1 MRHCPLRTSHHEW
14 CAVLCELCRVF
25 ALGGVSSLSLPK
37 PLRTAS
43 NGCSHQERTK
53 GWQSKDRNDEGGLEM
68 ETSVLHRDVLLT
80 VQRGG
85 KKKSPR
91 NESNEPKG
99 ACSGPVVAA
108 VPFAMHATRSFIH
121 SCFLR
126 YAGKTGVFVCLCVC
140 CVAKGRQKKL
150 PG

>member
-1 MRHCPLRTSHHEW
+1 MR
-14 CAVLCELCRVF
+14 
-25 ALGGVSSLSLPK
+25 GVSSLSLPK
-37 PLRTAS
+37 PPRTAS

-68 ETSVLHRDVLLT
+68 ETLCSTEMCSSRCKE
-80 VQRGG
+80 GG

-108 VPFAMHATRSFIH
+108 VPFAMHATHSFILAF
-121 SCFLR
+121 SAMR
-126 YAGKTGVFVCLCVC
+126 GKQVCLCVC
-140 CVAKGRQKKL
+140 CVAKGTQKKATWLIL
-150 PG
+150 PVVICLSQRLSHACLSINSFIL